1 MNSSKTVYGS
11 NLFSSI
17 FFSKENVENVQNLI
31 RYSVFK
37 LTKDTIDLQSE
48 NELLI
53 VMRSVFLSY
62 PNFPSEFKEGMK
74 KEQIELLKLE
84 YKKEI
89 NRLNEIVVNETVPDI
104 VSQIKQYKD
113 YLKDSSTVSYI
124 ETPKDTSI
132 KGQRQYRS
140 VTEVLTG
147 FD

>member
-1 MNSSKTVYGS
+1 MNSSKTAYGS
-11 NLFSSI
+11 NLFSSA
-17 FFSKENVENVQNLI
+17 FFSKENVQNVQNLI

-37 LTKDTIDLQSE
+37 LTNETIDLQSE

-62 PNFPSEFKEGMK
+62 PNFPPEFKRGMT
-74 KEQIELLKLE
+74 KEQIEMVKSE

-113 YLKDSSTVSYI
+113 YLKDSSTISYI